1 MDVSFHYCQTLTGY
15 KFQSQY
21 IHPLNFLMSHIFL
34 EDFYFK
40 DSYKRAD
47 IQIDIENVILNDIP
61 VKIIEELKK
70 MK

>member
-1 MDVSFHYCQTLTGY
+1 
-15 KFQSQY
+15 
-21 IHPLNFLMSHIFL
+21 MSHIFL

-61 VKIIEELKK
+61 VKIMEELKK